1 MTQELNAILTIALR
15 DFTKLIRDR
24 FRLLIS
30 FVFPIIFIGAL
41 GTSLQSNIGKFIEF
55 NYLTFTFTG
64 VLAQTLFQST
74 AAGIISLIQD
84 RENDFS
90 QEMFVSPISRY
101 SIIIGKILGES
112 LVSMV
117 QAVGVLIFGLFI
129 ALFFAIDITL
139 YQLLISLPAVFA
151 ACLLGGA
158 FGVFVMAAIG
168 NQRSANQLFPF
179 VIFPQFFLAGVFNP
193 IKELPLP
200 IWILSRL
207 APMTY
212 AVDFFRGLYYWGHPD
227 YDAVVLYHPALD
239 LFIISVLFVVMM
251 SVGTYLFVRNERNR

>member
-1 MTQELNAILTIALR
+1 
-15 DFTKLIRDR
+15 
-24 FRLLIS
+24 
-30 FVFPIIFIGAL
+30 
-41 GTSLQSNIGKFIEF
+41 
-55 NYLTFTFTG
+55 
-64 VLAQTLFQST
+64 
-74 AAGIISLIQD
+74 
-84 RENDFS
+84 
-90 QEMFVSPISRY
+90 
-101 SIIIGKILGES
+101 
-112 LVSMV
+112 
-117 QAVGVLIFGLFI
+117 
-129 ALFFAIDITL
+129 
-139 YQLLISLPAVFA
+139 VFA

-239 LFIISVLFVVMM
+239 LLIISVLFVVMM

>member
-1 MTQELNAILTIALR
+1 MLEINAVLTIALR

-24 FRLLIS
+24 FRLIIS
-30 FVFPIIFIGAL
+30 FIFPIIFIGAL
-41 GTSLQSNIGKFIEF
+41 GTSLQANIGSFIAF

-64 VLAQTLFQST
+64 VLAQTLFSST
-74 AAGIISLIQD
+74 ASGIISLIQD

-101 SIIIGKILGES
+101 SIIIGKILGETMVA
-112 LVSMV
+112 LV
-117 QAVGVLIFGLFI
+117 QAVGVILF
-129 ALFFAIDITL
+129 ALFMSIFFPIDISLT
-139 YQLLISLPAVFA
+139 QLIISLPAIFV
-151 ACLLGGA
+151 ACMFGGA
-158 FGVFVMAAIG
+158 FGVLVLAALG
-168 NQRSANQLFPF
+168 SQRSANQLFPF

-200 IWILSRL
+200 IWILSRI

-227 YDAVVLYHPALD
+227 YDAVVLYPPIVDFA
-239 LFIISVLFVVMM
+239 IISTMFLIMIT
-251 SVGTYLFVRNERNR
+251 VGTYLFVRNERNR

>member
-1 MTQELNAILTIALR
+1 MKEINAILTIALR
-15 DFTKLIRDR
+15 DFTKLLRDR
-24 FRLLIS
+24 FRLVIS
-30 FVFPIIFIGAL
+30 FIFPIIFIGAL
-41 GTSLQSNIGKFIEF
+41 GTSLQSNIGQFIAF

-74 AAGIISLIQD
+74 ASGIISLIQD
-84 RENDFS
+84 RESDFS

-101 SIIIGKILGES
+101 SIIFGKILGES
-112 LVSMV
+112 LVSLV
-117 QAVGVLIFGLFI
+117 QAVGVVFFGLFMG
-129 ALFFAIDITL
+129 LFFPIAITTA
-139 YQLLISLPAVFA
+139 QLLLATPAIIA

-158 FGVFVMAAIG
+158 FGVLVMAALG

-200 IWILSRL
+200 ILVLSRL

-212 AVDFFRGLYYWGHPD
+212 AVDFFRGLYYWGQPD
-227 YDAVVLYHPALD
+227 YQYVVLYHPLVNLIVISI
-239 LFIISVLFVVMM
+239 LFTVML

>member
-1 MTQELNAILTIALR
+1 MNNINAILTIALR
-15 DFTKLIRDR
+15 DFTKLLRDR
-24 FRLLIS
+24 FRLIVS

-41 GTSLQSNIGKFIEF
+41 GISLQSNIGKFIAF

-64 VLAQTLFQST
+64 VFAQTLFQST
-74 AAGIISLIQD
+74 ASGIISLIQD
-84 RENDFS
+84 RESDFS

-101 SIIIGKILGES
+101 SIIIGKIFGES
-112 LVSMV
+112 LVSLV
-117 QAVGVLIFGLFI
+117 QAIGVILFGLFI
-129 ALFFAIDITL
+129 SLFFAIDISFM
-139 YQLLISLPAVFA
+139 QLLISVPAIIA

-158 FGVFVMAAIG
+158 FGTLVMASFG

-200 IWILSRL
+200 ILILSRL

-212 AVDFFRGLYYWGHPD
+212 AVDFFRGLYYWGQPD
-227 YDAVVLYHPALD
+227 YEYVVLYHPLVN
-239 LFIISVLFVVMM
+239 LTIISIMFTIML

>member
-1 MTQELNAILTIALR
+1 MKEVNAILTIALR
-15 DFTKLIRDR
+15 DFIKLLRDR
-24 FRLLIS
+24 FRLIIS
-30 FVFPIIFIGAL
+30 FVFPVIFIGAL
-41 GTSLQSNIGKFIEF
+41 GTSLQSNIGKFIAF

-64 VLAQTLFQST
+64 VFAQTLFQST
-74 AAGIISLIQD
+74 ASGIISLIQD

-101 SIIIGKILGES
+101 SIIIGKIVGES
-112 LVSMV
+112 AVSLV
-117 QAVGVLIFGLFI
+117 QATGVILFGLFI
-129 ALFFAIDITL
+129 SLFLPIDITF
-139 YQLLISLPAVFA
+139 YQLLLAVPAILA

-158 FGVFVMAAIG
+158 FGVLVMAAFG

-200 IWILSRL
+200 ILILSRL

-227 YDAVVLYHPALD
+227 YDHVVLYPPWVDFL
-239 LFIISVLFVVMM
+239 IISVLFIVMI
-251 SVGTYLFVRNERNR
+251 SIGTYLFVKNERNR

>member
-1 MTQELNAILTIALR
+1 MNDVNAVLTIALR
-15 DFTKLIRDR
+15 DFTKLLRDR
-24 FRLLIS
+24 FRLAIS
-30 FVFPIIFIGAL
+30 FIFPIIFIGAL

-55 NYLTFTFTG
+55 SYLTFTFTG

-74 AAGIISLIQD
+74 ASGIISLIQD
-84 RENDFS
+84 RESDFS

-112 LVSMV
+112 LVSLV
-117 QAVGVLIFGLFI
+117 QAIGVLLFGLFM
-129 ALFFAIDITL
+129 ALFFDIDITIL
-139 YQLLISLPAVFA
+139 QLIWSLPAIFA

-158 FGVFVMAAIG
+158 FGTLVMAALG

-200 IWILSRL
+200 ILILSRM

-227 YDAVVLYHPALD
+227 YNDVVLYHPLMN
-239 LFIISVLFVVMM
+239 FVIIAIMFTVMM
-251 SVGTYLFVRNERNR
+251 SIGTYLFVKNERNR

>member
-1 MTQELNAILTIALR
+1 MKELNAILTIALR

-24 FRLLIS
+24 FRLIIS
-30 FVFPIIFIGAL
+30 FIFPIIFIGAL

-64 VLAQTLFQST
+64 VLAQTLFAST
-74 AAGIISLIQD
+74 ASGIISLIQD
-84 RENDFS
+84 RESDFS

-101 SIIIGKILGES
+101 SIIVGKILGETLVS
-112 LVSMV
+112 LV
-117 QAVGVLIFGLFI
+117 QAAGVLLFGLFMS
-129 ALFFAIDITL
+129 LFFPIEISVT
-139 YQLLISLPAVFA
+139 QLIISLPAIFA

-158 FGVFVMAAIG
+158 FGVLVLAALG
-168 NQRSANQLFPF
+168 SQRSANQLFPF

-200 IWILSRL
+200 ILILSRL

-212 AVDFFRGLYYWGHPD
+212 AVDFFRGLYYWGSPD
-227 YDAVVLYHPALD
+227 YNQVVLYNPLIDFMIIAI
-239 LFIISVLFVVMM
+239 LFTIMM

>member
-1 MTQELNAILTIALR
+1 MYELSAILTIALR
-15 DFTKLIRDR
+15 DFTKLLRDKM
-24 FRLLIS
+24 RLLVS
-30 FVFPIIFIGAL
+30 FIFPIIFIGAL
-41 GTSLQSNIGKFIEF
+41 GTSLQANIGKFIDF
-55 NYLTFTFTG
+55 NFLTFTFTG
-64 VLAQTLFQST
+64 VFAQTLFQST
-74 AAGIISLIQD
+74 ASGIISLIQD

-112 LVSMV
+112 MVSLI
-117 QAVGVLIFGLFI
+117 QALGVLLFGLFLS
-129 ALFFAIDITL
+129 LFYPLDITL
-139 YQLLISLPAVFA
+139 FQLTLTIPAIIA

-158 FGVFVMAAIG
+158 FGVLVMAALG

-200 IWILSRL
+200 LLVASRL

-212 AVDFFRGLYYWGHPD
+212 AVDFFRGLYYFGHPD
-227 YDAVVLYHPALD
+227 YNHVVLYPPLLD
-239 LFIISVLFVVMM
+239 LTIIAIMFLLMISI
-251 SVGTYLFVRNERNR
+251 GTFFFVRNERNR

>member
-1 MTQELNAILTIALR
+1 MTDLNAILTIALR
-15 DFTKLIRDR
+15 DFTKLLRDR
-24 FRLLIS
+24 FRLIIS
-30 FVFPIIFIGAL
+30 FIFPIIFIGAL
-41 GTSLQSNIGKFIEF
+41 GTSLQSNIGKFISF

-74 AAGIISLIQD
+74 ASGIISLIQD

-101 SIIIGKILGES
+101 SIIVGKILGES
-112 LVSMV
+112 LVSLV
-117 QAVGVLIFGLFI
+117 QAVGVLLFGLFM
-129 ALFFAIDITL
+129 ALFFPIEITIP
-139 YQLLISLPAVFA
+139 QLIFSLPAIFA

-158 FGVFVMAAIG
+158 FGVLVMAALG
-168 NQRSANQLFPF
+168 SQRSANQLFPF

-200 IWILSRL
+200 IFILSRL

-212 AVDFFRGLYYWGHPD
+212 AVDFFRGLYYWGRPD
-227 YDAVVLYHPALD
+227 YNSVVLYNPLID
-239 LFIISVLFVVMM
+239 LAVIAVLFTVMM
-251 SVGTYLFVRNERNR
+251 SIGTYLFVRNERNR

>member
-1 MTQELNAILTIALR
+1 MKELNAILTIALR
-15 DFTKLIRDR
+15 DFTKLLRDK
-24 FRLLIS
+24 FRLAVS
-30 FVFPIIFIGAL
+30 FIFPIIFIGAL
-41 GTSLQSNIGKFIEF
+41 GTSLQSNIGQFIAF

-64 VLAQTLFQST
+64 VFAQTLFQST
-74 AAGIISLIQD
+74 ASGIISLIQD

-112 LVSMV
+112 AVALV
-117 QAVGVLIFGLFI
+117 QAVGVVIFGLI
-129 ALFFAIDITL
+129 MALFFEIDITAQ
-139 YQLLISLPAVFA
+139 QLLFSIPAIVA

-158 FGVFVMAAIG
+158 FGVFVIAAMG
-168 NQRSANQLFPF
+168 SQRNANQLFPF

-193 IKELPLP
+193 IKDLPAPLF
-200 IWILSRL
+200 IASRI

-227 YDAVVLYHPALD
+227 YESVVLYNPLVNLA
-239 LFIISVLFVVMM
+239 IMSVMFLVMM
-251 SVGTYLFVRNERNR
+251 TIGTYLFVRNERNR

>member
-1 MTQELNAILTIALR
+1 MAV
-15 DFTKLIRDR
+15 
-24 FRLLIS
+24 S

-41 GTSLQSNIGKFIEF
+41 GTSLQSNIGQYIEYNF
-55 NYLTFTFTG
+55 LTFTFTG

-112 LVSMV
+112 MVSLV
-117 QAVGVLIFGLFI
+117 QAVGVVLFGLFLL
-129 ALFFAIDITL
+129 LFYPLDITPM
-139 YQLLISLPAVFA
+139 QLILSIPAIIA

-158 FGVFVMAAIG
+158 FGILVMSSLG
-168 NQRSANQLFPF
+168 NQRSANQIFPF
-179 VIFPQFFLAGVFNP
+179 VIFPQFFLAGVFSP

-200 IWILSRL
+200 LWIASRL

-227 YDAVVLYHPALD
+227 YDQVVLYPPLVN
-239 LFIISVLFVVMM
+239 LLIITIMFLIMISI
-251 SVGTYLFVRNERNR
+251 GTYLFVRNERNR